1 MPLITRAARDYEL
14 ISGYINTRG
23 YTAVELGRAAKLSWR
38 SLVISRPL
46 TCVMNRMVIRRTC
59 VFEEAGVR
67 RSNQLDTYQETRACA
82 RRNPLGG
89 FRAVRAC
96 VSSCWIILLNLLT
109 RSRAPLRSARR
120 AANASRRPD

>member
-59 VFEEAGVR
+59 VFEEASVR

-82 RRNPLGG
+82 HRNPLGG
-89 FRAVRAC
+89 FRAVSMCFELPDYPFKSSYANARAIEIRA
-96 VSSCWIILLNLLT
+96 SSCQ
-109 RSRAPLRSARR
+109 RVAPA
-120 AANASRRPD
+120 